1 MNSYFAILSLLV
13 ATVGSPGIVNQGNLV
28 ISIEADVKKRG
39 NIHVAVFQNETTFK
53 KKSDGVFE
61 KVLSYSGG
69 AKYELEVP
77 ALAYG
82 RYAVA
87 VFQDLN
93 GNGRLDANT
102 LGIPTEPYGFSN
114 NPKVKWSAPTF
125 AETAVSLKSPSVSL
139 TIAMKTW
146 KQQ

>member
-1 MNSYFAILSLLV
+1 MHYLFAFLIATAALGNSHNS
-13 ATVGSPGIVNQGNLV
+13 GSLV

-39 NIHVAVFQNETTFK
+39 NIHVAVFQNETAFK
-53 KKSDGVFE
+53 KKSGGVFE
-61 KVLSYSGG
+61 KILPYSGSD
-69 AKYELEVP
+69 KYRLEVP

-82 RYAVA
+82 RYSVA

-125 AETAVSLKSPSVSL
+125 DETAVSLKSPSISL
-139 TIAMKTW
+139 SIAMKTW

>member
-1 MNSYFAILSLLV
+1 MHYLFAFLI
-13 ATVGSPGIVNQGNLV
+13 ATAGLWDAPQTGNLV

-39 NIHVAVFQNETTFK
+39 NIHVAVFQNEKAFS
-53 KKSDGVFE
+53 KKSGGVFE

-69 AKYELEVP
+69 AKYGLEVP

-82 RYAVA
+82 RYSVA

-102 LGIPTEPYGFSN
+102 LGVPTEPYGFSN

-125 AETAVSLKSPSVSL
+125 DETAVSLKSPSISL
-139 TIAMKTW
+139 SITMKTW

>member
-1 MNSYFAILSLLV
+1 MHYLFAFLIAAAGLWD
-13 ATVGSPGIVNQGNLV
+13 TPQTGNLV

-39 NIHVAVFQNETTFK
+39 NIHVAVFQNETAFT
-53 KKSDGVFE
+53 KKSGGVFE
-61 KVLSYSGG
+61 KVLPYSGRD
-69 AKYELEVP
+69 KYSLEVS

-125 AETAVSLKSPSVSL
+125 DETAVSLKSPSISL
-139 TIAMKTW
+139 SIAMKTW
-146 KQQ
+146 QQQ